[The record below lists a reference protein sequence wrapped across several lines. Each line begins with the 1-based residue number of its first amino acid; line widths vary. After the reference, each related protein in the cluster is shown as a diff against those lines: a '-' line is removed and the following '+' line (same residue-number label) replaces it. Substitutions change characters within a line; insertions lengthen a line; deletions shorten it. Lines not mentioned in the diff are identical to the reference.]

1 MMELLAPVLFLVI
14 ILVAVHSW
22 FGLRI
27 IQRGI
32 IFTDLAIGQIA
43 AVGSAISVSF
53 FHAEYLYLFTLLFAL
68 SGALLITFAV
78 NRLQYIEAFIGLLYV
93 LGASSVMLVL
103 AQNPEGNEHFNALLA
118 ADILFTSTDAI
129 INSALIYGAIAIVLF
144 GLLPKLKGALHELL
158 FFGLLAVTVTSS
170 VQLAG
175 VLVVFVLLIAPA
187 LIGLMQR
194 RYRAYPVAV
203 AAGTLFGISAIIA
216 SYYLDLP
223 TGYAIVFFGALSAV
237 VAVLFFDRRE
247 TDASGTPDSAA

>member
-1 MMELLAPVLFLVI
+1 MMSLLTPLLFLVI

-27 IQRGI
+27 IRRGI

-53 FHAEYLYLFTLLFAL
+53 FHSDYLYPLTLLFAL
-68 SGALLITFAV
+68 TGALLITFAV
-78 NRLQYIEAFIGLLYV
+78 SRLRYIEAFIGLLYV
-93 LGASSVMLVL
+93 LGASGIMLIL
-103 AQNPEGNEHFNALLA
+103 AQNPEGSEHFSALLA
-118 ADILFTSTDAI
+118 ADVLFTSTDAI
-129 INSALIYGAIAIVLF
+129 IKSALIYAGIGMLLF
-144 GLLPKLKGALHELL
+144 WVLPKLKGLAHELL
-158 FFGLLAVTVTSS
+158 FFILLAVTVTSS

-187 LIGLMQR
+187 LIGLMQKR
-194 RYRAYPVAV
+194 FSPYNVALLT
-203 AAGTLFGISAIIA
+203 GTLFGTAAIIA

-237 VAVLFFDRRE
+237 IAVLLFDRKVPE
-247 TDASGTPDSAA
+247 A

>member
-1 MMELLAPVLFLVI
+1 MMSLLTPLLFLVI

-27 IQRGI
+27 IRRGI

-53 FHAEYLYLFTLLFAL
+53 FHSDYLYLFTLLFAL
-68 SGALLITFAV
+68 TGALLITFAV
-78 NRLQYIEAFIGLLYV
+78 SRLRYIEAFIGLLYV
-93 LGASSVMLVL
+93 LGASGIMLIL
-103 AQNPEGNEHFNALLA
+103 AQNPEGSEHFSALLA
-118 ADILFTSTDAI
+118 ADVLFTSTDAI
-129 INSALIYGAIAIVLF
+129 IKSALIYAGIGMLLF
-144 GLLPKLKGALHELL
+144 WVLPKLKGLAHELL
-158 FFGLLAVTVTSS
+158 FFILLAVTVTSS

-187 LIGLMQR
+187 LIGLMQKR
-194 RYRAYPVAV
+194 FSPYNVALLT
-203 AAGTLFGISAIIA
+203 GTLFGTAAIIA

-237 VAVLFFDRRE
+237 IAVLLFDRKVPE
-247 TDASGTPDSAA
+247 A